1 MADLDFSALVQKFVN
16 AVNEGDT
23 EEFLTFFQNNGSVL
37 DSGRRYSGFDSIKQ
51 WSDHEFIGAE
61 GNIKVK
67 KLNSP
72 QGNSMKVEA
81 DWKSTFYSGPSV
93 FEFIFTSDGKILELR
108 IQG

>member
-1 MADLDFSALVQKFVN
+1 MADSDFPALVQKFVK

-23 EEFLTFFQNNGSVL
+23 EEFLSFFQDNGSVL
-37 DSGRRYSGFDSIKQ
+37 DSGRRYSGFDAIKQ

-61 GNIKVK
+61 GRIEIKE
-67 KLNSP
+67 LEPP
-72 QGNSMKVEA
+72 QGNLLKMQA
-81 DWKSTFYSGPSV
+81 DWKSTFYSGQSE